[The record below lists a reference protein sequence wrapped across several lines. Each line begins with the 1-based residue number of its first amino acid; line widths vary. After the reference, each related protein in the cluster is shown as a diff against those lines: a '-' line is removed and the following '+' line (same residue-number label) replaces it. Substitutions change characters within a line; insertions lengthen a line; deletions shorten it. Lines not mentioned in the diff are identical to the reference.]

1 MDKRW
6 RPGMATA
13 LVGLM
18 ALSAV
23 PFACGSS
30 DGKRRSQGG
39 AGGASGTGG
48 TSGAV
53 DDGRGGDAGAA
64 VGGAP
69 AAAAGA
75 GGHEPGASGEVGG
88 GGSDGANASGG
99 AAGGAG
105 GGPGVEPEVIGAYV
119 DCEAGDDAGNGTLGE
134 PLKTLALAATRAPAG
149 TTIVVLDGLCDET
162 TQAPFS
168 TANGKITLP
177 DGVSLRAETPGG
189 VTFHGVNGSR
199 SAGIALAGS
208 GKVSGIHFERFGI
221 AISAS
226 SGQVELSELTF
237 NDVRDGHPFN
247 LSGTVEATL
256 TPGSVANS
264 IGTNQSHFAWLS
276 DSAKL
281 TVLGGRIQGAVDSQ
295 ISGASL
301 FTAADDSVL
310 VLDGVTLQ
318 DNDIYGV
325 VATGNAKLTIKNGSL
340 FRTTAPNTCCKHG
353 HVGLGGMAQLE
364 LLDSDIEGSP
374 SSAIDLGAGTPQ
386 ITIRRSKLS
395 GSREGAIKSAI
406 GSNSYPTIV
415 LEDVEL
421 RDNVR
426 GIYSNYGATVE
437 ITNSVITDNGLLGC
451 EGSLYLN
458 PTQVN
463 HVKLRGTTVIGHCG
477 LGLVGAAG
485 SSFDLGRGNDP
496 GLNVLTGNPVNKGYA
511 RVSIDVAAGIVV
523 YAAGNTWLAG
533 EQGSGAAG
541 SSQPLPGQYAV
552 ATGHVRDVTGPVST
566 GANYQ
571 IASGL
576 IRLAED
582 PCVVNDSCP

>member
-1 MDKRW
+1 
-6 RPGMATA
+6 MATA

-30 DGKRRSQGG
+30 DEKRRSPGG

-48 TSGAV
+48 AV
-53 DDGRGGDAGAA
+53 DDEPGGDAGAA

-75 GGHEPGASGEVGG
+75 GGHEPGSSGEVGG
-88 GGSDGANASGG
+88 GGSDGATASGG
-99 AAGGAG
+99 APGGAG

-119 DCEAGDDAGNGTLGE
+119 DCEAGDDSGDGTLGE

-149 TTIVVLDGLCDET
+149 TTIVVLDGLCDEA

-208 GKVSGIHFERFGI
+208 GKVSGIRFERFGI

-237 NDVRDGHPFN
+237 SDVRDGHPLN

-256 TPGSVANS
+256 TPGSVVNY
-264 IGTNQSHFAWLS
+264 IDTNQSHFAWLS

-281 TVLGGRIQGAVDSQ
+281 TVLGGRIEGAVDSQ

-301 FTAADDSVL
+301 FTAVDDSVL
-310 VLDGVTLQ
+310 VLDGVTLE
-318 DNDIYGV
+318 DNEFSGV

-340 FRTTAPNTCCKHG
+340 IRNTASKACCNQG
-353 HVGLGGMAQLE
+353 PVRVEGMAQLE

-374 SSAIDLGAGTPQ
+374 TSAINLTTGTPK
-386 ITIRRSKLS
+386 ITIRRSKLV
-395 GSREGAIKSAI
+395 GSREGAIVSAI

-426 GIYSNYGATVE
+426 GIYSNYGASIDIV
-437 ITNSVITDNGLLGC
+437 NSVVTDNGLRGC
-451 EGSLYLN
+451 EAGLHLN
-458 PTQVN
+458 LTQVN
-463 HVKLRGTTVIGHCG
+463 HVKLRGTTVFGHCG
-477 LGLVGAAG
+477 LALVGSAG

-496 GLNVLTGNPVNKGYA
+496 GLNVLTGDPVKTGYA

-533 EQGSGAAG
+533 EQGSGPAG
-541 SSQPLPGQYAV
+541 SSLPLPGQYAV
-552 ATGHVRDVTGPVST
+552 VTGHVRDVTGPVSS

-571 IASGL
+571 ISSGV

-582 PCVVNDSCP
+582 PCAVNDSCP